1 MNNDRG
7 KAECVE
13 NYTKRQEMYRHL
25 QGLEQERR
33 RVHTAEELEALE
45 RELRGYTDQ
54 LGALLLEGTGHSAL
68 HIESKESRLELE
80 WSVMGRGE
88 VGSH

>member
-7 KAECVE
+7 KAEYVE
-13 NYTKRQEMYRHL
+13 NYTKRQEVYRRL

-45 RELRGYTDQ
+45 REIREYTD
-54 LGALLLEGTGHSAL
+54 
-68 HIESKESRLELE
+68 
-80 WSVMGRGE
+80 
-88 VGSH
+88 

>member
-13 NYTKRQEMYRHL
+13 NYTKRQEVYRRL
-25 QGLEQERR
+25 QELEQERR

-45 RELRGYTDQ
+45 AGDSWVYGSGMCVAAGDAPASQ
-54 LGALLLEGTGHSAL
+54 LGL
-68 HIESKESRLELE
+68 
-80 WSVMGRGE
+80 
-88 VGSH
+88 